1 MYNIRFVGE
10 KKNRDRSER
19 RHYTI
24 ISTRRYKRKI
34 EMYTI
39 ARETSYYYRGN
50 NLAATDCIII
60 IIVYIHNII
69 LLYTRHTRRTRC
81 CRSNHVDGGGG
92 AGARDSRDRLWDTN
106 RRTAAFIKCI
116 ITIVG

>member
-1 MYNIRFVGE
+1 VSDTYKTVYIPSYTYRVFGINLYKRFVEAE

-19 RHYTI
+19 RYYT

-50 NLAATDCIII
+50 NLAAAVRIII
-60 IIVYIHNII
+60 IVVYIHNII
-69 LLYTRHTRRTRC
+69 LL
-81 CRSNHVDGGGG
+81 
-92 AGARDSRDRLWDTN
+92 L
-106 RRTAAFIKCI
+106 
-116 ITIVG
+116 